1 MSAKY
6 VLITRFPLKN
16 HTDTEQ
22 FKALQNSAD
31 KKYFLS
37 DEPGINELLELR
49 AFDNI
54 AAIVPYEAELETA
67 FHTFAKHL
75 AGDVRRE
82 LVKFVEA
89 PIDSANPLP
98 ETEYIQLRHVEVPA
112 ENYNQ
117 YRHWREETIFNVVRD
132 NKDKI
137 TSFGAYHSL
146 ISGQPGVMFISAFT
160 GDKDA
165 YRAAFTNERYQTII
179 QQAGDNYIT
188 GGNEGL
194 YTRFYRSISYC

>member
-22 FKALQNSAD
+22 FKALQNSVD

-54 AAIVPYEAELETA
+54 AAIAPYEAELETA
-67 FHTFAKHL
+67 FHTFAKDL
-75 AGDVRRE
+75 ASDVRRE

-146 ISGQPGVMFISAFT
+146 ISGQLGVA
-160 GDKDA
+160 
-165 YRAAFTNERYQTII
+165 
-179 QQAGDNYIT
+179 
-188 GGNEGL
+188 
-194 YTRFYRSISYC
+194 

>member
-6 VLITRFPLKN
+6 LLITRFPLKEK
-16 HTDTEQ
+16 TDTQQ
-22 FKALQNSAD
+22 FKTLRNSD
-31 KKYFLS
+31 TKKYFLS

-54 AAIVPYEAELETA
+54 AAIAPYETELETA
-67 FHTFAKHL
+67 FHTFAKDL

-89 PIDSANPLP
+89 PVDSVNVLP
-98 ETEYIQLRHVEVPA
+98 ENEYIQLRHVEVLA

-117 YRHWREETIFNVVRD
+117 YRYWREETIFNVVRD

-137 TSFGAYHSL
+137 TSFTAWHSL

-160 GDKDA
+160 GDKDTYSA
-165 YRAAFTNERYQTII
+165 VFTNERYQII
-179 QQAGDNYIT
+179 MQQAGDNYIT
-188 GGNEGL
+188 GGNKGL